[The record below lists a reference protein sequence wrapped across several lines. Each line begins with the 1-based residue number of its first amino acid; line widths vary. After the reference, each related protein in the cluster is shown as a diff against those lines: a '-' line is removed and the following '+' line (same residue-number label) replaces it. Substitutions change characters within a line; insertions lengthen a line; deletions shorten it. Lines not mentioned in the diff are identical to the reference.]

1 MTSERHSTHQQS
13 KKAFLP
19 QNTMVILSLMGF
31 DDIRQVDDTFVSF
44 RFGGQTYE
52 TARMEG
58 HACIGTVRGLY
69 SEEECFSGMKAGE
82 DLMKENPSLQCYYS
96 AYEEQIRIRLWL
108 DCNSALEYEKAVLKG
123 IDELE
128 GVNDSFQARVQH
140 HMFKMVAPIFD
151 NIIHSQK

>member
-1 MTSERHSTHQQS
+1 MKSMKSN
-13 KKAFLP
+13 LP
-19 QNTMVILSLMGF
+19 QNTLALLSLMGF

-44 RFGGQTYE
+44 AFNRQTYE
-52 TARMEG
+52 TARLEG
-58 HACIGTVRGLY
+58 HACIGIIRSLY
-69 SEEECFSGMKAGE
+69 SFEECYSGMKAGE

-96 AYEEQIRIRLWL
+96 AYEEQIRIRLWV
-108 DCNSALEYEKAVLKG
+108 DCNSALDYEKAVLKG

-128 GVNDSFQARVQH
+128 GVSDSFQARVQH

>member
-1 MTSERHSTHQQS
+1 MNNN
-13 KKAFLP
+13 KPFNP
-19 QNTMVILSLMGF
+19 NNTLALLSLMGF
-31 DDIRQVDDTFVSF
+31 DDIRQVDDIVVSF
-44 RFGGQTYE
+44 TFNRQTYE
-52 TARMEG
+52 TARLEG
-58 HACIGTVRGLY
+58 HACIGIVRNLY
-69 SEEECFSGMKAGE
+69 SLEECFSGMKAGE

-128 GVNDSFQARVQH
+128 GVSDSFQARVQH

-151 NIIHSQK
+151 NIIHS